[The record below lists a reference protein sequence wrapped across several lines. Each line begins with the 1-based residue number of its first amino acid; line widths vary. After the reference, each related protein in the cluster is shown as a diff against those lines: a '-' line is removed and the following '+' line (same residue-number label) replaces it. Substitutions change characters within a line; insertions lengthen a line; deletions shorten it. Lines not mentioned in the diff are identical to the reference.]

1 MISEDRKHFLEEAI
15 IIKLEKYENF
25 SEFYYD
31 LKAKYAESHRYYHT
45 WDHVLDLVDKAMSQY
60 QPYFDDDLLL
70 AILFHDAIYNTR
82 NKDNEEKSANYF
94 KKYFPYNNLVYGAI
108 LNTKT
113 HNNHDNISQ
122 TSYVLNQI
130 DMSILYQSDMETF
143 IDYENKIMKEYQFI
157 DYESYRKHR
166 IDFLKSIDGIKE
178 EFINYVKYYKPNIA
192 IYCGSFNP
200 FHKGHMNILEKAEK
214 IFDKV
219 IICTGINPDKP
230 LSERYWPA
238 ILGSR
243 QLMTYDGLLTDFID
257 SFNYEVT
264 LVRGLRNSSD
274 FEAEKIQYRYL
285 CDLKPDIKVVNIIS
299 DSEFEHISSSSIR
312 TLKKYNKGE
321 NYLV

>member
-1 MISEDRKHFLEEAI
+1 MISEDRKHFLEETI

-25 SEFYYD
+25 SEFYHE
-31 LKAKYAESHRYYHT
+31 LKAKYGESHRYYHT
-45 WDHVLDLVDKAMSQY
+45 WDHVLDLIDQVMDQY
-60 QPYFDDDLLL
+60 HHYFDNDLLL
-70 AILFHDAIYNTR
+70 SILFHDAIYNPR
-82 NKDNEEKSANYF
+82 DKDNEEKSAEYF
-94 KKYFPYNNLVYGAI
+94 KKYFPDNNLVYNAI
-108 LNTKT
+108 INTK
-113 HNNHDNISQ
+113 NHKMNDNFSQ
-122 TSYVLNQI
+122 TSYILNQI
-130 DMSILYQSDMETF
+130 DMSILYQSNMKTF

-166 IDFLKSIDGIKE
+166 LDFLKSVNGIKE

-219 IICTGINPDKP
+219 IICKGINPDKGP
-230 LSERYWPA
+230 SMGGLPA
-238 ILGSR
+238 ILGSH
-243 QLMTYDGLLTDFID
+243 QLMVYDGLLTDFID
-257 SFNYEVT
+257 TFNYEVT
-264 LVRGLRNSSD
+264 LVRGLRNSAD
-274 FEAEKIQYRYL
+274 FEAEKVQYRYL

-299 DSEFEHISSSSIR
+299 DAEFEHISSSSIR